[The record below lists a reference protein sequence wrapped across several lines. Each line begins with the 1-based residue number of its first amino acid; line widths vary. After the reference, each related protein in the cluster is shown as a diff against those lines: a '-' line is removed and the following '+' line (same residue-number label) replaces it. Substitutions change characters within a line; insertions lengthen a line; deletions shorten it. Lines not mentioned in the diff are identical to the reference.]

1 MHSSPNV
8 ALHGRVLVVDDNVD
22 MAENVAE
29 VLEISGYRASVAR
42 SAEEALAV
50 LDLEVGAVLT
60 DFRMAN
66 QNGAELIT
74 EIRRRGHRIPALVMS
89 ADTDEGMVEACT
101 NAGAFAVLPKPL
113 VFDHL
118 LALFATF

>member
-1 MHSSPNV
+1 
-8 ALHGRVLVVDDNVD
+8 

>member
-1 MHSSPNV
+1 V
-8 ALHGRVLVVDDNVD
+8 ALHGRILVVDDNVP

-29 VLEISGYRASVAR
+29 VLEISGYRARVAR

-50 LDLEVGAVLT
+50 FDREVGAVIT

-66 QNGAELIT
+66 QNGAELIA
-74 EIRRRGHRIPALVMS
+74 ELRRRGSRIPALVMS
-89 ADTDEGMVEACT
+89 AYTDEATVDACT
-101 NAGAFAVLPKPL
+101 NAGAFAVLPKPI

-118 LALFATF
+118 LALVATF